1 MEKHKT
7 DPISLMKMWLYMG
20 ELTNQTRKEK
30 LAYKELIIFS
40 THGIIKPE
48 DWEGLSFE
56 EREKRIE
63 LLTKEL

>member
-1 MEKHKT
+1 
-7 DPISLMKMWLYMG
+7 MWLYMG